1 MIMEKIQKLT
11 NDIDPSFWVQFYDVS
26 NLNLSKNTNYKQFAI
41 MFDLLIFIIN
51 QVATIYEENCDNYL
65 NILNMLSV
73 YSVLVKEFIFA
84 IKSQVINE
92 DIKNEIVDE
101 FITILSCED
110 IYKDLINDDK
120 INNKIILKNIDV
132 LKAKVKN
139 LYLKLIKF
147 I

>member
-1 MIMEKIQKLT
+1 MEKIQKLT

>member
-1 MIMEKIQKLT
+1 MEKIQKLT

-120 INNKIILKNIDV
+120 INNKIIFKNIDV